1 MLNRVTLMML
11 TLTVSLTVSLIATL
25 GLSGSAQAAQDTALN
40 LADVLE
46 RAPTLDADV
55 IVAEADLAAAE
66 RELRRTEGDP
76 LALRLPRLEA
86 EQRVASE
93 RANLTSTRLEAQG
106 EAASRYFD
114 ALEADDTL
122 NLARERL
129 EIAQATAEA
138 AQIRYDAGQID
149 NLELTRAQN
158 DLASAEREVS
168 SAEQGRTFAYGDLA
182 SLLGLEVE
190 GLQLVAPFA
199 PPPIP
204 PLGEVLA
211 RLDEN
216 AALQRAAQGVAVAK
230 VRLELANSAYTPE
243 RDVEAARDALASA
256 QTQQRELRRS
266 LELSVRGAY
275 NAALA
280 ARDVYK
286 NAQAALTSAE
296 SELAA
301 QRLRFEA
308 GDVSRLTL
316 AETERSAAQSAA
328 ALRSAQYA
336 LAEAVTRLDLAVRGA
351 GQGGT
356 SNEVQSE

>member
-1 MLNRVTLMML
+1 MLSKAILVML
-11 TLTVSLTVSLIATL
+11 TCLAPLAFTFGHVSL
-25 GLSGSAQAAQDTALN
+25 AQAAQDTALN
-40 LADVLE
+40 LADVLQ
-46 RAPTLDADV
+46 RAPALDADV
-55 IVAEADLAAAE
+55 IVAEADLTAAE

-86 EQRVASE
+86 AQRVAS
-93 RANLTSTRLEAQG
+93 AQADLTSARLEA
-106 EAASRYFD
+106 ESDASSRYFD

-129 EIAQATAEA
+129 EITQSTAAA

-149 NLELTRAQN
+149 ALELTRAQN
-158 DLASAEREVS
+158 DLASAEREVA

-190 GLQLVAPFA
+190 GLRLIAPFA

-216 AALQRAAQGVAVAK
+216 AALQRAAQGVAVAR

-243 RDVEAARDALASA
+243 RDVEAARDALAAA
-256 QTQQRELRRS
+256 QTQQLELRRS

-280 ARDVYK
+280 ARDAYE
-286 NAQAALTSAE
+286 NAQAALRGAE
-296 SELAA
+296 TELAA
-301 QRLRFEA
+301 QRVRFEA
-308 GDVSRLTL
+308 GDMSRLTL
-316 AETERSAAQSAA
+316 AETERGAAQSAA

-336 LAEAVTRLDLAVRGA
+336 LAEAVTRLDLAVRGTV
-351 GQGGT
+351 QGGT